1 MHYAEVEEMGTG
13 AFRAFCQHG
22 QRQDVPQTA
31 EAVRWRRPEAKRS
44 EFRGGEARERRASSM
59 QVTGINQLPGVWV

>member
-1 MHYAEVEEMGTG
+1 MHYAEVAEMGTG

-31 EAVRWRRPEAKRS
+31 QAVRWRRPEAKRS
-44 EFRGGEARERRASSM
+44 GLKGGGTSQRRASSM